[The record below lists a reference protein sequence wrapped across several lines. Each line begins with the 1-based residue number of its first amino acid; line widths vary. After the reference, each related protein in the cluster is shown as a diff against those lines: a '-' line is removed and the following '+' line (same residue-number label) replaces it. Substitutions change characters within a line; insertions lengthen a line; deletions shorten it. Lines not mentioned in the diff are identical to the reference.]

1 MKYDYANKIQRTS
14 LPIMAW
20 GERFILKAP
29 KLLMVRIHKASIMDI
44 GRVCCDITPTEAILL
59 ERQDW

>member
-1 MKYDYANKIQRTS
+1 
-14 LPIMAW
+14 MAW

-44 GRVCCDITPTEAILL
+44 ARVCCDITPTEAILL
-59 ERQDW
+59 ERQDL